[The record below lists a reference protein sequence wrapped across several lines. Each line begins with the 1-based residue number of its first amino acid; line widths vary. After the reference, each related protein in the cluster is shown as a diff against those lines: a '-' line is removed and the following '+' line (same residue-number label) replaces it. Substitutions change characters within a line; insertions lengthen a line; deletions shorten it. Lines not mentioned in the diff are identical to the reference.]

1 MYAVMRWMKHKQKTT
16 MASLLEIKRMGT
28 ILERKTSSQR
38 MKDRDTAGGRIHPHK
53 AKVKHKEHFRKDWAK
68 DLWD

>member
-1 MYAVMRWMKHKQKTT
+1 

-68 DLWD
+68 QLSD

>member
-1 MYAVMRWMKHKQKTT
+1 
-16 MASLLEIKRMGT
+16 MASLLDIQRMGT

-38 MKDRDTAGGRIHPHK
+38 MNSRSTAGGRIKPHSK
-53 AKVKHKEHFRKDWAK
+53 SEKKRKEHIHRNWDK